1 MNYFE
6 KKQKIMLTSEMIEKL
21 NAEFSDSE
29 SESESEYDDKR
40 YEVNIIT
47 NNLDSKTITKNVID
61 LTIPNYFNN
70 LPFDIQE
77 QIWKTYYSNNV
88 LNKIIKDDNKKLW
101 YYNWNNTHYFPVSFR
116 CSLTDYRC
124 FRRSYID
131 ENGNDETDKYIPSGQ
146 SKVHFEYFKMYE
158 EFYNDEEEEHLRD
171 VYGSDYGTSAYYY
184 ED

>member
-6 KKQKIMLTSEMIEKL
+6 KKQKIMLTSEMIEKI

-29 SESESEYDDKR
+29 SESEYEDKR

-61 LTIPNYFNN
+61 LTILNYFNN

-88 LNKIIKDDNKKLW
+88 LNKIIKDDNKELW
-101 YYNWNNTHYFPVSFR
+101 ICDWNSEYYFPVSFR
-116 CSLTDYRC
+116 WPLVDYRC
-124 FRRSYID
+124 YI
-131 ENGNDETDKYIPSGQ
+131 DETDKYIPSGQ
-146 SKVHFEYFKMYE
+146 SNVRFEYFKMYE
-158 EFYNDEEEEHLRD
+158 EFYNDEEIQHLRD